1 MKTSLLLLASAL
13 LPALPGLW
21 LILRPARSAVLAGSV
36 LLLLATS
43 VGYAGVRQWRETAAP
58 AAAPSMAAQPGRFQ
72 TVTPDALPSALAA
85 AHGHPVL
92 LEFYAD
98 WCPSCQTWKREVFPR
113 TEVKAALAPV
123 VLLQVD
129 ATDMTPKVQ
138 ALLDRYGI
146 VGLPAL
152 LAFDREGRE
161 QSGLRLL
168 GEMKATDF
176 VHWVNERLLPAT

>member
-1 MKTSLLLLASAL
+1 MKTSLLLLAGAL

-21 LILRPARSAVLAGSV
+21 LTLRPARSAVVAGSL

-43 VGYAGVRQWRETAAP
+43 VGYAGVRQWRE
-58 AAAPSMAAQPGRFQ
+58 AAASPAPMTAPSTGHFQ
-72 TVTPDALPSALAA
+72 TVTPDALPSILEAA
-85 AHGHPVL
+85 RGRPVL

-98 WCPSCQTWKREVFPR
+98 WCPSCQTWKRDVFPR
-113 TEVKAALAPV
+113 SDVKAALAPV

-138 ALLDRYGI
+138 ALLDRYEI

-161 QSGLRLL
+161 QKGLRVL

-176 VHWVNERLLPAT
+176 VHWVNERLLPST